1 MADLEKRI
9 IFKKYRLRLKKCYTE
24 KDLEKYGFVNGLY
37 TRKLDD
43 EILYQVV
50 CTTRNKNIQIHT
62 NACTIARSLQ
72 LLIYDLIVD
81 GLVEKVEE

>member
-1 MADLEKRI
+1 MSEN
-9 IFKKYRLRLKKCYTE
+9 KKYRLRLKKCYTE
-24 KDLEKYGFVNGLY
+24 KDLEKYGFCNGVY
-37 TRKLDD
+37 SRWID
-43 EILYQVV
+43 EQLLYQVI
-50 CTTRNKNIQIHT
+50 CTPRNKNIQIHT